1 MAHHEET
8 TAQQEFE
15 TSMEVAI
22 DGPVPGVSTPFYA
35 DTTFWVAIS
44 FTIFVLAIIF
54 VKVPAMIGRALDA
67 RGESIATQLEEAR
80 KLREDAQALLASY
93 ERQQREAE
101 DEAQGILDQAQAE
114 AERATKEAQEALA
127 ASIARREAQAQ
138 DKIAQAEANADKEVR
153 DVAVEVAVAT
163 SRKMIAENLS
173 TAQADALVDKAIGD
187 LRQQLN

>member
-1 MAHHEET
+1 MAHHGET

-22 DGPVPGVSTPFYA
+22 DGPAPGVSEPFYA
-35 DTTFWVAIS
+35 DTTFWVAVS

-67 RGESIATQLEEAR
+67 RGESIASQLEEAR

-138 DKIAQAEANADKEVR
+138 DKIAQAEANAVKEVR

-163 SRKMIAENLS
+163 SRKLIAENLS
-173 TAQADALVDKAIGD
+173 TAQADALVDNAIGN